1 MTTRMI
7 TLTVIKFPLIPCAE
21 PAGAAMP
28 RFDYLRDPDEI
39 ERQSF
44 AQIRQ
49 LTDLSRFDPDQQQV
63 AMRLAHTSGDP
74 GIVHDLHF
82 SPGAVAAGLAA
93 LQQRADVLCD
103 IEMVSQGVSKRYLQG
118 QVHCFL
124 NSPTV
129 AERARRTG
137 ETRSMAAMTEWPTH
151 LGGSIVAIGN
161 APTALFRLLELLDE
175 GAPRPAL
182 IIGMPVGFINAAES
196 KQALWDVASNEFQ
209 TPCIT
214 LLGRRG
220 GSSLAAATLN
230 ALARMAHG
238 IRF

>member
-1 MTTRMI
+1 MS
-7 TLTVIKFPLIPCAE
+7 
-21 PAGAAMP
+21 

-44 AQIRQ
+44 VQIRQ
-49 LTDLSRFDPDQQQV
+49 IADLSRFDADQQQV
-63 AMRLAHTSGDP
+63 AMRLIHTSGDP
-74 GIVHDLHF
+74 GIVDDLYF

-93 LQQRADVLCD
+93 LEKGGDVLCD
-103 IEMVSQGVSKRYLQG
+103 IEMVSHGISKRYLHSP
-118 QVHCFL
+118 VHCFL
-124 NSPTV
+124 NAPSV
-129 AERARRTG
+129 IDRARLAR
-137 ETRSMAAMTEWPTH
+137 ETRTMAAMSEWRTH
-151 LGGSIVAIGN
+151 LAGSIVVIGN
-161 APTALFRLLELLDE
+161 APTALFRLLDLLDE
-175 GAPRPAL
+175 GAAHPAL

-196 KQALWDVASNEFQ
+196 KQALWEVAPTEFE

-230 ALARMAHG
+230 ALARMANG

>member
-1 MTTRMI
+1 
-7 TLTVIKFPLIPCAE
+7 
-21 PAGAAMP
+21 MP

-44 AQIRQ
+44 VQIRQ

-63 AMRLAHTSGDP
+63 AMRLVHTVGDP
-74 GIVHDLHF
+74 DIVHDLRF
-82 SPGAVAAGLAA
+82 SPGAVEAGLAA
-93 LQQRADVLCD
+93 LAQNADVLCD
-103 IEMVSQGVSKRYLQG
+103 IEMVSHGVSKRHLRG
-118 QVHCFL
+118 QVRCFL
-124 NSPTV
+124 NAPEV
-129 AERARRTG
+129 ADRARQLG
-137 ETRSMAAMTEWPTH
+137 ETRTMAAMTEWPLH
-151 LGGSIVAIGN
+151 MVGNIVAIGN
-161 APTALFRLLELLDE
+161 APTALFRLLELLDD

-182 IIGMPVGFINAAES
+182 IIGMPVGFINAVES
-196 KQALWDVASNEFQ
+196 KQALWDVAASEFQ

-230 ALARMAHG
+230 ALARMASG

>member
-1 MTTRMI
+1 
-7 TLTVIKFPLIPCAE
+7 
-21 PAGAAMP
+21 MP

-49 LTDLSRFDPDQQQV
+49 LTDLSRFDADQQQV
-63 AMRLAHTSGDP
+63 AMRLVHTSGDP
-74 GIVHDLHF
+74 DIVRDLRF
-82 SPGAVAAGLAA
+82 SPGAIEGGLAA
-93 LQQRADVLCD
+93 LEQSADILCD
-103 IEMVSQGVSKRYLQG
+103 IEMVSHGISKGYLHSA
-118 QVHCFL
+118 VYCFL
-124 NSPTV
+124 NTPV
-129 AERARRTG
+129 VIDRARLAR
-137 ETRSMAAMTEWPTH
+137 ETRTMAAMAEWPAH
-151 LGGSIVAIGN
+151 LAGSIAVIGN

-196 KQALWDVASNEFQ
+196 KQTLWDIAPTEFR
-209 TPCIT
+209 TSCIT

-220 GSSLAAATLN
+220 GSSLAAATVN
-230 ALARMAHG
+230 ALARMANG

>member
-1 MTTRMI
+1 
-7 TLTVIKFPLIPCAE
+7 
-21 PAGAAMP
+21 MP

-44 AQIRQ
+44 VQIRQ
-49 LTDLSRFDPDQQQV
+49 LTDLSGFDADQQQV
-63 AMRLAHTSGDP
+63 AMRLIHTSGDP

-82 SPGAVAAGLAA
+82 SPGSIDAGLAA
-93 LQQRADVLCD
+93 LENGADVLCD
-103 IEMVSQGVSKRYLQG
+103 IEMVSHGISKRYLKG
-118 QVHCFL
+118 KVHCFL
-124 NSPTV
+124 NSPSV
-129 AERARRTG
+129 AEHARQTG
-137 ETRSMAAMTEWPTH
+137 ETRSMAAMAEWPAH
-151 LGGSIVAIGN
+151 LAGSIVAIGN
-161 APTALFRLLELLDE
+161 APTALFRLLDLLDE

-196 KQALWDVASNEFQ
+196 KQALWDTAPSEFR

-230 ALARMAHG
+230 ALARMANG

>member
-1 MTTRMI
+1 
-7 TLTVIKFPLIPCAE
+7 
-21 PAGAAMP
+21 MP

-49 LTDLSRFDPDQQQV
+49 LTDLSRFDADQQQV
-63 AMRLAHTSGDP
+63 AMRLVHTSGDP
-74 GIVHDLHF
+74 SIVRDLHF

-93 LQQRADVLCD
+93 LEQGADVLCD
-103 IEMVSQGVSKRYLQG
+103 IEMVSHGISKRYLKG
-118 QVHCFL
+118 RVLCFL
-124 NSPTV
+124 NAPEV
-129 AERARRTG
+129 AERARQTG
-137 ETRSMAAMTEWPTH
+137 ETRSMAAMAEWPMH
-151 LGGSIVAIGN
+151 LAGSSIVAIGN
-161 APTALFRLLELLDE
+161 APTALFRLLDLLDE
-175 GAPRPAL
+175 GAPRPSL

-196 KQALWDVASNEFQ
+196 KQTLWDTAPGEFQ

-230 ALARMAHG
+230 ALARMANG

>member
-1 MTTRMI
+1 MT
-7 TLTVIKFPLIPCAE
+7 
-21 PAGAAMP
+21 
-28 RFDYLRDPDEI
+28 RFDYLRDPVEI

-49 LTDLSRFDPDQQQV
+49 LTDLSGFDADQQQV
-63 AMRLAHTSGDP
+63 AIRLVHTSGDP
-74 GIVHDLHF
+74 NIIHDLRF
-82 SPGAVAAGLAA
+82 SPGAVGAGLAA
-93 LQQRADVLCD
+93 LEQSADILCD
-103 IEMVSQGVSKRYLQG
+103 IEMVSHGISKSYLHSA
-118 QVHCFL
+118 VYCFL
-124 NSPTV
+124 NTPAV
-129 AERARRTG
+129 IDRARLTR
-137 ETRSMAAMTEWPTH
+137 ETRTMVAMAEWPAH
-151 LGGSIVAIGN
+151 LAGSIAVIGN
-161 APTALFRLLELLDE
+161 APTALFRLLELLEE

-196 KQALWDVASNEFQ
+196 KQALWNLAPTEFQ

-230 ALARMAHG
+230 ALARMTKG

>member
-1 MTTRMI
+1 
-7 TLTVIKFPLIPCAE
+7 
-21 PAGAAMP
+21 MP
-28 RFDYLRDPDEI
+28 RFEYLRDPDEI

-49 LTDLSRFDPDQQQV
+49 LTDLSRFDADQQQV
-63 AMRLAHTSGDP
+63 AMRLTHTSGDP

-93 LQQRADVLCD
+93 LTQGADVLCD
-103 IEMVSQGVSKRYLQG
+103 IEMVSHGISKRYLQG
-118 QVHCFL
+118 TVHCFL
-124 NSPTV
+124 NAPEV
-129 AERARRTG
+129 AERARQTG
-137 ETRSMAAMTEWPTH
+137 ETRSMAAMAEWPAH
-151 LGGSIVAIGN
+151 LAGNIVAIGN
-161 APTALFRLLELLDE
+161 APTALFRLLDLLDE

-196 KQALWDVASNEFQ
+196 KQALWDIAPSEFE

-230 ALARMAHG
+230 ALARMANG

>member
-1 MTTRMI
+1 
-7 TLTVIKFPLIPCAE
+7 
-21 PAGAAMP
+21 MP

-44 AQIRQ
+44 VQIRQ
-49 LTDLSRFDPDQQQV
+49 LTDLSRFDADQQQV
-63 AMRLAHTSGDP
+63 AMRLVHTSGDP
-74 GIVHDLHF
+74 DIVHDLQF
-82 SPGAVAAGLAA
+82 SAGAVAAGLAA
-93 LQQRADVLCD
+93 LAKGADVLCD
-103 IEMVSQGVSKRYLQG
+103 IEMVSHGISKRYLHSP
-118 QVHCFL
+118 VLCFL
-124 NSPTV
+124 NAPAV
-129 AERARRTG
+129 IDRARLAR
-137 ETRSMAAMTEWPTH
+137 ETRTMAAMTEWPAH
-151 LGGSIVAIGN
+151 LAGSIVTIGN
-161 APTALFRLLELLDE
+161 APTALFRLLDLLDE

-196 KQALWDVASNEFQ
+196 KQALWDIAPTEFQ

-230 ALARMAHG
+230 ALARMANG

>member
-1 MTTRMI
+1 
-7 TLTVIKFPLIPCAE
+7 
-21 PAGAAMP
+21 MP

-39 ERQSF
+39 ERLSF
-44 AQIRQ
+44 TQIRQ
-49 LTDLSRFDPDQQQV
+49 LTDLSRFDADQQQV
-63 AMRLAHTSGDP
+63 AMRLVHTSGDP
-74 GIVHDLHF
+74 GIVHDLYF
-82 SPGAVAAGLAA
+82 SPGAVEVGLAA
-93 LQQRADVLCD
+93 LEQGADVLCD
-103 IEMVSQGVSKRYLQG
+103 IEMVSHGVSKRYLRG

-124 NSPTV
+124 NAPTV
-129 AERARRTG
+129 AERARQTG
-137 ETRSMAAMTEWPTH
+137 QTRSMAAMAEWPAR
-151 LGGSIVAIGN
+151 LAGSIVAIGN

-175 GAPRPAL
+175 GAPHPAL

-196 KQALWDVASNEFQ
+196 KQALWDVALSEFQ

>member
-1 MTTRMI
+1 
-7 TLTVIKFPLIPCAE
+7 
-21 PAGAAMP
+21 MP
-28 RFDYLRDPDEI
+28 RFDYLSDPDEI

-44 AQIRQ
+44 IQIRQ
-49 LTDLSRFDPDQQQV
+49 LTDLSRFDADQQQV
-63 AMRLAHTSGDP
+63 AMRLVHTSGDP
-74 GIVHDLHF
+74 AIVDDLQF

-93 LQQRADVLCD
+93 LAQGADVLCD
-103 IEMVSQGVSKRYLQG
+103 IEMVSHGISRRYLRG
-118 QVHCFL
+118 QVRCFL
-124 NSPTV
+124 NAPEV
-129 AERARRTG
+129 AARARQTG
-137 ETRSMAAMTEWPTH
+137 ETRAMAAMTEWPLH
-151 LGGSIVAIGN
+151 MVGNIVAIGN
-161 APTALFRLLELLDE
+161 APTALFKLLELLDE

-196 KQALWDVASNEFQ
+196 KQALWEVAASEFQ

-220 GSSLAAATLN
+220 SSSLAAATLN

>member
-1 MTTRMI
+1 MT
-7 TLTVIKFPLIPCAE
+7 
-21 PAGAAMP
+21 
-28 RFDYLRDPDEI
+28 RFDYLRDPVEI

-49 LTDLSRFDPDQQQV
+49 LTDLSGFDADQQQV
-63 AMRLAHTSGDP
+63 AIRLVHTSGDP
-74 GIVHDLHF
+74 NIIHDLRF
-82 SPGAVAAGLAA
+82 SPGAVGAGLAA
-93 LQQRADVLCD
+93 LEQSADILCD
-103 IEMVSQGVSKRYLQG
+103 IEMVSHGISKSYLHSA
-118 QVHCFL
+118 VYCFL
-124 NSPTV
+124 NTPAV
-129 AERARRTG
+129 IDRARLAR
-137 ETRSMAAMTEWPTH
+137 ETRTMAAMAEWPAH
-151 LGGSIVAIGN
+151 LAGSIAAIGN
-161 APTALFRLLELLDE
+161 APTALFRLLELLEE

-196 KQALWDVASNEFQ
+196 KQALWNLAPTEFQ

-230 ALARMAHG
+230 ALARMTKG

>member
-1 MTTRMI
+1 
-7 TLTVIKFPLIPCAE
+7 
-21 PAGAAMP
+21 MP

-44 AQIRQ
+44 VQIRQ
-49 LTDLSRFDPDQQQV
+49 LTDLSRFNPDQQQV
-63 AMRLAHTSGDP
+63 AMRLVHTSGDP

-82 SPGAVAAGLAA
+82 SPGAVEAGLAA
-93 LQQRADVLCD
+93 LQRSADVLCD
-103 IEMVSQGVSKRYLQG
+103 IEMVNHGISKRYLQG
-118 QVHCFL
+118 PVHCFL

-129 AERARRTG
+129 AERARQTG
-137 ETRSMAAMTEWPTH
+137 ETRTMAAMTEWPVY
-151 LGGSIVAIGN
+151 LADSIVVIGN
-161 APTALFRLLELLDE
+161 APTALFRLLDLLDE

-182 IIGMPVGFINAAES
+182 VIGMPVGFINAAES
-196 KQALWDVASNEFQ
+196 KQALWDVAPSEFQ

>member
-1 MTTRMI
+1 
-7 TLTVIKFPLIPCAE
+7 
-21 PAGAAMP
+21 MP

-44 AQIRQ
+44 VQIRQ

-63 AMRLAHTSGDP
+63 AMRLVHTSGDP

-82 SPGAVAAGLAA
+82 SPGAVEAGLTALSQSAA
-93 LQQRADVLCD
+93 VLCD
-103 IEMVSQGVSKRYLQG
+103 IEMVSQGISKRYLQG
-118 QVHCFL
+118 QVYCFL

-129 AERARRTG
+129 AERARQTG
-137 ETRSMAAMTEWPTH
+137 ETRSMAAMMEWPAH
-151 LGGSIVAIGN
+151 LAGSIVAIGN

-196 KQALWDVASNEFQ
+196 KQALWEVAPNEFQ

-230 ALARMAHG
+230 ALARMASG

>member
-1 MTTRMI
+1 
-7 TLTVIKFPLIPCAE
+7 
-21 PAGAAMP
+21 MP

-49 LTDLSRFDPDQQQV
+49 ITDLSRFDPDQQQV
-63 AMRLAHTSGDP
+63 AMRLVHTSGDP
-74 GIVHDLHF
+74 DILRDLRF
-82 SPGAVAAGLAA
+82 SAGAVEAGLAA
-93 LQQRADVLCD
+93 LQNGADVLCD
-103 IEMVSQGVSKRYLQG
+103 IQMVSHGISKRYLSG

-124 NSPTV
+124 NAPEV
-129 AERARRTG
+129 AERARQTG
-137 ETRSMAAMTEWPTH
+137 ETRAMAAMAEWPAR
-151 LGGSIVAIGN
+151 LAGSIVAIGN
-161 APTALFRLLELLDE
+161 APTALFRLLDLLDQ

-196 KQALWDVASNEFQ
+196 KQALWDIAPTEFR

-220 GSSLAAATLN
+220 GSTLAAATLN
-230 ALARMAHG
+230 ALARMANG

>member
-1 MTTRMI
+1 
-7 TLTVIKFPLIPCAE
+7 
-21 PAGAAMP
+21 MP
-28 RFDYLRDPDEI
+28 RFDYLRDPDDI

-44 AQIRQ
+44 VQIRP
-49 LTDLSRFDPDQQQV
+49 LTDLSRFDADQQQV
-63 AMRLAHTSGDP
+63 AMRLVHTSGDP
-74 GIVHDLHF
+74 NIVHDLHF
-82 SPGAVAAGLAA
+82 SPGAIEAGRAA
-93 LQQRADVLCD
+93 LAQSAAVLCD
-103 IEMVSQGVSKRYLQG
+103 IEMVSHGISKRYLQG
-118 QVHCFL
+118 PVHCFL
-124 NSPTV
+124 NAPNV
-129 AERARRTG
+129 AERARETG
-137 ETRSMAAMTEWPTH
+137 ETRSMAAMAEWPAH
-151 LGGSIVAIGN
+151 LAGSIVVIGN
-161 APTALFRLLELLDE
+161 APTALFHLLELLDE

-196 KQALWDVASNEFQ
+196 KQALWDVAPGELQ

>member
-1 MTTRMI
+1 
-7 TLTVIKFPLIPCAE
+7 
-21 PAGAAMP
+21 MP

-49 LTDLSRFDPDQQQV
+49 LTDLSGLDADQQQV
-63 AMRLAHTSGDP
+63 AMRLVHTSGDP
-74 GIVHDLHF
+74 GIVQDLHF

-93 LQQRADVLCD
+93 LKQDAGVLCD
-103 IEMVSQGVSKRYLQG
+103 IEMVSHGISKRYLQG
-118 QVHCFL
+118 PVRCFL
-124 NSPTV
+124 NAPEV
-129 AERARRTG
+129 AAQARQTG
-137 ETRSMAAMTEWPTH
+137 ETRSMAAMAQWPAH
-151 LGGSIVAIGN
+151 LAGSIVAIGN
-161 APTALFRLLELLDE
+161 APTALFRLLDLLDE

-196 KQALWDVASNEFQ
+196 KQALWDVAPQEFH

-220 GSSLAAATLN
+220 GSSLAAATVN
-230 ALARMAHG
+230 ALARMANG

>member
-1 MTTRMI
+1 
-7 TLTVIKFPLIPCAE
+7 
-21 PAGAAMP
+21 MP

-49 LTDLSRFDPDQQQV
+49 LTDLSRFDADHQQV
-63 AMRLAHTSGDP
+63 AMRLVHTSGDP
-74 GIVHDLHF
+74 GIVRDLRF
-82 SPGAVAAGLAA
+82 SPGAVGAGLTA
-93 LQQRADVLCD
+93 LEQSADVLCD
-103 IEMVSQGVSKRYLQG
+103 IEMVSHGISKGYLHSA
-118 QVHCFL
+118 VYCFL
-124 NSPTV
+124 NTPAV
-129 AERARRTG
+129 IDRARLAR
-137 ETRSMAAMTEWPTH
+137 ETRTMAAIAEWPAH
-151 LGGSIVAIGN
+151 LAGSIAIIGN

-196 KQALWDVASNEFQ
+196 KQALWDIALTEFQ

-230 ALARMAHG
+230 ALARMTNG